1 MKNLYGHIGAL
12 LVTIVW
18 GTTFISSKVLLNNGL
33 MPDEIFFMRF
43 LLAYICLAL
52 ISHKRLWAD
61 NLKDELTLCGLGVM
75 GGSLYFLL
83 ETSH

>member
-52 ISHKRLWAD
+52 ISHND
-61 NLKDELTLCGLGVM
+61 YGPT
-75 GGSLYFLL
+75 
-83 ETSH
+83 T